1 MRGDAHAPLLPLS
14 RSYDPALRW
23 EGRIPGGGTPS
34 RFESED
40 LLALELSS
48 NTTLARHEHGVN
60 CQLSK
65 PPPRGYWLH
74 MFIRLVRMGSACLAV
89 ILGELLFIHPVPV
102 TAEPLDSTEAI
113 SPTQTIVVAPN
124 RVATPHHK
132 VASSTTVVT
141 AAEIERKQ
149 LRTVSDVLRSVPG
162 VDVVRSGGAG
172 GNTVVFI
179 RGANS
184 EHTLVLIDGV
194 EANNPITPNRAFNFA
209 DLSTENIERIEI
221 VRGAQSTLYGSD
233 ALGGVINIVTRRGRG
248 PTHGELSVEG
258 GSYTSFTERAA
269 VRGGNE
275 AFDYSLGISR
285 IDAGGISAAD
295 AGDGNNEHDRYG
307 LSVFSARI
315 DGRPNDQVELSAT
328 ARFEGGRSDIDNGGG
343 VGADDPNRRV
353 RNENLFTR
361 GQAAFELFN
370 GALEQTWGVG
380 YSAQRFDDDND
391 PDPRHPNDRLRSN
404 YDGDRIKFD
413 VQNNVRL
420 TDDTLFLLGLETE
433 EEQGS
438 SGFRSVSDFGP
449 FDSFLAEQTARTSGA
464 YGQVLTSLGT
474 AFSSSLGL
482 RVDDHDEFGSEV
494 TWRIAPTYTFADVG
508 TKVSATVGTGYKA
521 PSLFQLYSEY
531 GFIDLEPEESFSLD
545 ASLEQS
551 VSDDVLIGVTWYR
564 NDFDNLIT
572 FDPNTFIFANIAA
585 ATTQGFET
593 FVDAELGEEVSARAS
608 YTYLDSE
615 DQTTNAA
622 LLRRARHKATL
633 DVRFEPYDRLAAT
646 VSGVLTGVRDD
657 NDFSTFPASRVT
669 LPSFVTVNLAVQYG
683 ITEGTTLFARVENI
697 FDREYQD
704 VLGYGAL
711 GAAGYAGLKVLF

>member
-1 MRGDAHAPLLPLS
+1 M
-14 RSYDPALRW
+14 
-23 EGRIPGGGTPS
+23 
-34 RFESED
+34 
-40 LLALELSS
+40 
-48 NTTLARHEHGVN
+48 
-60 CQLSK
+60 
-65 PPPRGYWLH
+65 
-74 MFIRLVRMGSACLAV
+74 
-89 ILGELLFIHPVPV
+89 PV
-102 TAEPLDSTEAI
+102 DSTEAI
-113 SPTQTIVVAPN
+113 TPMQTIVVAAT
-124 RVATPHHK
+124 RVALPLEK

-141 AAEIERKQ
+141 ADEIERKQ

-233 ALGGVINIVTRRGRG
+233 ALGGVINIVTRRGSGRSQ
-248 PTHGELSVEG
+248 GEVAIEG
-258 GSYTSFTERAA
+258 GSYATFTERAA
-269 VRGGNE
+269 VRGGTD

-285 IDAGGISAAD
+285 VDSGGISAAD
-295 AGDGNNEHDRYG
+295 AGDGNSEHDRYG
-307 LSVFSARI
+307 LSAFSARI
-315 DGRPNDQVELSAT
+315 DGRPSDVVALSVT
-328 ARFEGGRSDIDNGGG
+328 ARYEGGRSDIDNGGG
-343 VGADDPNRRV
+343 AGADDPNRRV

-361 GQAAFELFN
+361 GQAALELLN
-370 GALEQTWGVG
+370 GMLEQTWGVG

-391 PDPRHPNDRLRSN
+391 PDPGHPNDRLRSN

-413 VQNNVRL
+413 VQNNLRL
-420 TDDTLFLLGLETE
+420 ADDAQVILGLETE

-438 SGFRSVSDFGP
+438 SGYRSVSDFGP
-449 FDSFLAEQTARTSGA
+449 FDSFLAERTARTSGV
-464 YGQVLTSLGT
+464 YGQLLLSLGDG
-474 AFSSSLGL
+474 FSSSFGL

-494 TWRIAPTYTFADVG
+494 TWRVAPTYTFADIG

-531 GFIDLEPEESFSLD
+531 GFTDLEPEESLSLD
-545 ASLEQS
+545 ASIEQA
-551 VSDDVLIGVTWYR
+551 VSDEVSVGVTWYR

-572 FDPNTFIFANIAA
+572 FDPDTFIFANIAA
-585 ATTQGFET
+585 ATTQGVET
-593 FVDAELGEEVSARAS
+593 FIAAELGEELSARAS

-615 DQTTNAA
+615 DQSTNAA
-622 LLRRARHKATL
+622 LLRRARHKAAL
-633 DVRFEPYDRLAAT
+633 DIRFDPRDRLTLT

-657 NDFSTFPASRVT
+657 NDFSTFPTARIT
-669 LPSFVTVNLAVQYG
+669 LPSYVTVNLAGEYG
-683 ITEGTTLFARVENI
+683 ITEATTFFARVDNI
-697 FDREYQD
+697 FDRDYQD

-711 GAAGYAGLKVLF
+711 GAAGYVGLKVLF